1 MILSKIL
8 CSICLVLCVT
18 VASLNAQ
25 SVPGD
30 TNRTTF
36 WAFEATIARGFF
48 LHSPGAADVLGYD
61 SSDRKPVG
69 DYTMRYGTS
78 FEVLR
83 NSYAY
88 KTAPQTDFDSSDE
101 FRLSASRK
109 ILPWLHLG
117 LDAEHV
123 SYRIANMHMNVRQYT
138 NPYNQFNILTFGVIS
153 FPTLRDAAVNGE
165 LLDPILLHNG
175 WPINT
180 ITAGTH
186 VAFHFSEGN
195 IDPFLKV
202 TVGVGKDLYRPL
214 STFEYGASGGL
225 RVFVSE
231 RVFVTTEAG
240 IRLIQFNGHAG
251 GRTVSPLLR
260 EPSFRAGAGFT
271 R

>member
-83 NSYAY
+83 N
-88 KTAPQTDFDSSDE
+88 
-101 FRLSASRK
+101 
-109 ILPWLHLG
+109 LG
-117 LDAEHV
+117 
-123 SYRIANMHMNVRQYT
+123 T
-138 NPYNQFNILTFGVIS
+138 
-153 FPTLRDAAVNGE
+153 
-165 LLDPILLHNG
+165 
-175 WPINT
+175 
-180 ITAGTH
+180 
-186 VAFHFSEGN
+186 
-195 IDPFLKV
+195 
-202 TVGVGKDLYRPL
+202 
-214 STFEYGASGGL
+214 
-225 RVFVSE
+225 
-231 RVFVTTEAG
+231 
-240 IRLIQFNGHAG
+240 
-251 GRTVSPLLR
+251 
-260 EPSFRAGAGFT
+260 
-271 R
+271 